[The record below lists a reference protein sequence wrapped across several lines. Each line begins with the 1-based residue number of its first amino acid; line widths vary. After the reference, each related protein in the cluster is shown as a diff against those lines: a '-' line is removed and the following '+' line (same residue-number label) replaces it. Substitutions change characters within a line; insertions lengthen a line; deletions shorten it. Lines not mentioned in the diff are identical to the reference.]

1 MGKFELNDKKIIK
14 YTLFIA
20 ILVLIIINI
29 KFASNMIFKVFQI
42 SMPLIIGCIFA
53 YILNILLTRIEKIYF
68 PNTKRLVKTGKSIFS
83 G

>member
-53 YILNILLTRIEKIYF
+53 
-68 PNTKRLVKTGKSIFS
+68 
-83 G
+83 